1 MFFLHTEQRGEEG
14 EESYENP
21 DQTPPTGKEA
31 EILAHMWGGAL
42 YMYRV
47 LDPHS
52 FMQIRIQ
59 HFQNSFNPDS
69 DADFFL

>member
-42 YMYRV
+42 YTYV
-47 LDPHS
+47 QGFGSAFFYADP
-52 FMQIRIQ
+52 
-59 HFQNSFNPDS
+59 NPAFS
-69 DADFFL
+69 KFF